1 MDQPVIARIQLA
13 AATCDPMNVVI
24 DFAAPQRDRDIGPSK
39 IPIKRK
45 FVQCTKNFARGLT
58 DAVNHAESRRIT
70 HSVFS

>member
-1 MDQPVIARIQLA
+1 VDQPVVARIQLA
-13 AATCDPMNVVI
+13 ATICDPMNVVM

-45 FVQCTKNFARGLT
+45 FVQCTKNLGRSQMSAI
-58 DAVNHAESRRIT
+58 NHAESRRIT